1 MRRDGVS
8 PHSVPCTGAKAPF
21 GVNNNAIGRKGASP
35 TAYRLSA
42 AGSRT
47 IPSSQWTIHPAEH
60 GRRAW
65 IRSALSA
72 RNLMRIRSSLAAR
85 QRPRAGR
92 RYKKG
97 AAIAT
102 PFPFFPNG
110 SKDHSAAFLAAS
122 AALSAVAAASV
133 ALSAEA
139 AAASAALSAA
149 GAAASVAV
157 AAASVA
163 CEAASVAV
171 SAAASASAIA
181 ESAVWVAASS
191 VFSEQAATVRAAA
204 AAAAARTI
212 LRMLEQSLNS
222 EWNTHGVNCAVRK
235 ACPEGQTSRAQII
248 AIQTLCKH
256 VRGLD
261 NFHIIAAH
269 PFVPASWGIIATIS

>member
-149 GAAASVAV
+149 GAAASAAASVAV

-212 LRMLEQSLNS
+212 LRML
-222 EWNTHGVNCAVRK
+222 
-235 ACPEGQTSRAQII
+235 
-248 AIQTLCKH
+248 
-256 VRGLD
+256 
-261 NFHIIAAH
+261 
-269 PFVPASWGIIATIS
+269 